1 MSELVQIAP
10 GVVFSS
16 DVLGIAWA
24 RKYQPGSGNEA
35 RNGNMPSADRPGPPA
50 QESEHDARATAS
62 GQLSLL

>member
-16 DVLGIAWA
+16 DVLGTAWA
-24 RKYQPGSGNEA
+24 RKYRPDGGNAA
-35 RNGNMPSADRPGPPA
+35 RNGNIQSADRPGPSE
-50 QESEHDARATAS
+50 QESDRGARASLS

>member
-16 DVLGIAWA
+16 DVLGIAWV
-24 RKYQPGSGNEA
+24 RKYRLDGGNGPPT
-35 RNGNMPSADRPGPPA
+35 GNAQSAARPGRPDEEGDLA
-50 QESEHDARATAS
+50 GHASLS

>member
-24 RKYQPGSGNEA
+24 RKYQPGGGDAA
-35 RNGNMPSADRPGPPA
+35 RNGSMQSAGQPVPPA
-50 QESEHDARATAS
+50 QESEHGARASVA